1 MANIT
6 NIFAEYYLAIY
17 KTSDFIEENVKNVT
31 KNRKKIIVINA
42 HQSKKKKKSLRLG
55 TIGC

>member
-17 KTSDFIEENVKNVT
+17 KTSDFIVENVKNLT
-31 KNRKKIIVINA
+31 KNRKTKIIVINA
-42 HQSKKKKKSLRLG
+42 HQSNKKKSSN
-55 TIGC
+55 